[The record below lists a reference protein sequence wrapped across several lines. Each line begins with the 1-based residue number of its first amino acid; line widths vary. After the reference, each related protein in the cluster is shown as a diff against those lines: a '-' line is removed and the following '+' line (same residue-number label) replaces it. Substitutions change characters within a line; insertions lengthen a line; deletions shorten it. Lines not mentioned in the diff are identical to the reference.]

1 MRTSGKDAGVEE
13 LEDDDDDDEEDDDD
27 DEEDDED
34 VDDDDDDEED
44 EEDDEDV
51 DDDDDD
57 EEDEEEGEFA
67 ADTSLNLASAGRT
80 KRRLRM
86 LGLTWLNDKLCV
98 PVTMRVCALAVR
110 SSKCSKKRSKP

>member
-27 DEEDDED
+27 
-34 VDDDDDDEED
+34 D